1 MVVLGG
7 IGSINGS
14 IVAATLITYINFIL
28 QDKLSGRY
36 AAIRFLVYALILIV
50 VVLINNAPALR
61 GVVDRLDIRKLFNKL
76 FKKKHDPAVIKDD
89 ETDWTRIESKI
100 KMDEILT
107 VDIRDKESH
116 SDGEDTDNG

>member
-1 MVVLGG
+1 M
-7 IGSINGS
+7 
-14 IVAATLITYINFIL
+14 
-28 QDKLSGRY
+28 
-36 AAIRFLVYALILIV
+36 VYALILIV

-107 VDIRDKESH
+107 VDIRDKESQ